1 MMKHTCKRLLS
12 TALACLCLLP
22 VSAGASGSTTR
33 ASLPMGGTMVYLEM
47 GPGRTGEVTLG
58 NGRLFQTQSASG
70 HVNAKAAEGGKTVVA
85 SINGGYFDAYSGG
98 ATVYATVIQS
108 GEVVNGGGEKPTLA
122 FTADGTPLIDRVK
135 IETKIAFRDSGDSEV
150 TAYSVNAYDPNNAW
164 ATALIT
170 PHYGR
175 ALNVASGARIV
186 TMQDSVVT
194 NIQVGGTV
202 PALSWGTTA
211 LVINQS
217 AWNNLATYTL
227 EPQIG
232 NAAVRSTV
240 YTPQHDAA
248 SEWTNIVNGV
258 GAGPLLL
265 KDGVDMCDQN
275 SDFTDP
281 KQSPDYSSSRSFA
294 AIMGDGRLAL
304 GSATGTTMRQ
314 LAQYLKGQGAV
325 DAMALD
331 GGASTFLNI
340 GGSTV
345 HSAGRNLTNV
355 LHIVDYASGTLPQG
369 VQPRDFD
376 TPSGWAAETVSSAA
390 AAGIVPETLQSGYR
404 KNITRKEFCQ
414 IIGAMLQQEI
424 PDFDSKLYATG
435 ITYDQARAALTD
447 TWDIDV
453 INCYRFGIINGIGGN
468 KFGPNG
474 SLTREQAA
482 KILMGAS
489 ELVGASQGE
498 TAVPSFSDAGS
509 ISSWAVEGVNYVV
522 SRGIMNGT
530 GDNTFSPK
538 GMFTREQAIA
548 TVYRMME

>member
-1 MMKHTCKRLLS
+1 MKHLGKRLCAAALS
-12 TALACLCLLP
+12 CLFVLP
-22 VSAGASGSTTR
+22 VSAGASGSTST

-70 HVNAKAAEGGKTVVA
+70 HVSSKAAEGGKTVVA
-85 SINGGYFDAYSGG
+85 SVNGGYFDAYSGG
-98 ATVYATVIQS
+98 ATVYATVIQD

-122 FTADGTPLIDRVK
+122 FTANGTPLIDRVK
-135 IETKIAFRDSGDSEV
+135 IETKIAFRNSGDSEV
-150 TAYSVNAYDPNNAW
+150 TAYSVNSYDANNAW
-164 ATALIT
+164 ASALIT

-175 ALNVASGARIV
+175 AFSVASGARIV
-186 TMQDSVVT
+186 TMQNSVVT

-202 PALSWGTTA
+202 PSLPWGTTA

-232 NAAVRSTV
+232 NSAVRRTV

-248 SEWTNIVNGV
+248 SEWTGIVNGV

-265 KDGVDMCDQN
+265 KDGVDVCDQN

-281 KQSPDYSSSRSFA
+281 KQSPDYASSRSFA
-294 AIMGDGRLAL
+294 AIMGDGRLVL

-314 LAQYLKGQGAV
+314 IAQYLKGQGAV

-331 GGASTFLNI
+331 GGASTFLSV

-376 TPSGWAAETVSSAA
+376 TPSDWAAGTISSAVS
-390 AAGIVPETLQSGYR
+390 AGIVPDALQNGYQ

-414 IIGAMLQQEI
+414 IIGAMLQQEMD
-424 PDFDSKLYATG
+424 DFDSALYQTG

-453 INCYRFGIINGIGGN
+453 INCYRFGIVDGVGNN
-468 KFGPNG
+468 KFSPNE

-482 KILMGAS
+482 KILMGAAQTIHLPGG
-489 ELVGASQGE
+489 EANNTWADASQ
-498 TAVPSFSDAGS
+498 
-509 ISSWAVEGVNYVV
+509 ISSWAHEGINYVV
-522 SRGIMNGT
+522 GAGIMNGT
-530 GDNTFSPK
+530 GNNQFDPQ

-548 TVYRMME
+548 TVYRMIA

>member
-281 KQSPDYSSSRSFA
+281 KQSPDYSSRSFA

-376 TPSGWAAETVSSAA
+376 TPSGWAAETISSAA

-489 ELVGASQGE
+489 ELVGASQAE

-548 TVYRMME
+548 TVYRMM